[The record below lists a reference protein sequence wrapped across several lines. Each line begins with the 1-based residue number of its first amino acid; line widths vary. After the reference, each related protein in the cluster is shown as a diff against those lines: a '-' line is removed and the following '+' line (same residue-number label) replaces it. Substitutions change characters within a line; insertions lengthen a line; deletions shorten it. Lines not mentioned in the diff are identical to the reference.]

1 MRLSAAGGLQ
11 ASVSASSSWT
21 SLRSTIGAVV
31 VQSPQGS
38 TRWVPTS
45 DWSVSAAVVRVGSND
60 VVLLAGTAATARV
73 TLV

>member
-11 ASVSASSSWT
+11 ASVSTASSWT

-45 DWSVSAAVVRVGSND
+45 DWSVSAAVARVGSND
-60 VVLLAGTAATARV
+60 VVLAGTAATARV